1 MNIGN
6 TLAASLLLL
15 VPVIAAAATGSTAA
29 PAPSGMDTA
38 APAATVKDAVA
49 PSQVHPGLFLRFR
62 PAATVKDAAAPAAS
76 GKEAGSEAG
85 QDKARADQERR
96 RHAREAAFQESCNQN
111 IAGERSPYKKGEC
124 QLKDGRLVLTL
135 TPRKEF
141 QENVRKLDKKDS
153 GSAAMLCGLM
163 NATSLVNELEY
174 RFLDDGG
181 NIIQTLEMNS
191 GDCGGAR

>member
-1 MNIGN
+1 MNISN

-29 PAPSGMDTA
+29 PTPSGMDTA
-38 APAATVKDAVA
+38 A
-49 PSQVHPGLFLRFR
+49 

-153 GSAAMLCGLM
+153 GSVAMLCGLM

-191 GDCGGAR
+191 GDCGGAQ